1 MESAPQILLVED
13 SAAQALYLRWLLEQQ
28 GWQVVR
34 ASTAE
39 SALEELNR
47 QLPALIVAD
56 FHLPGMQG
64 DELCRRVRMNVGTRG
79 IPILMLTADEAAGTE
94 PAGLDSGADDY
105 LAKSTGPDILLL
117 RVRALLR
124 NSETRSPVL
133 PPQEGYFRR
142 ARLLAIDDS
151 PTYLE
156 SLAEAFSGEGHE
168 VTRAASGKEGLARL
182 LRDPFDCVMVDLVM
196 PEMDGI
202 EVCRRIHEMVCL
214 KDQPMMVIML
224 TSSDTKKEDMARAIE
239 AGADDF
245 VGKSGDMVVL
255 KARIRALL
263 RRKFFQEESR
273 RTQEQLLR
281 TELEATEMRAARE
294 LSEMRAVLV
303 DELERKNQELEAF
316 SYSVSHDLRAPLR
329 SIDGFSKALFE
340 DCASQLD
347 ANGRRYLGHVRTGA
361 QRMAE
366 LIDDLL
372 KLSKV
377 GRAGLQRRR
386 VDLSVLARKVATELQ
401 NATPDRRVQVL
412 IADAVVADADCRLL
426 QVVLENLLGNAW
438 KFTTPVAEAVIE
450 FGESQRDGVPT
461 YFVRDNGAGF
471 DMADAGKLFTPFQ
484 RLHSHTKFPG
494 TGIGLATVHRI
505 VDRHGGRVWAE
516 SAVERGATFLWT
528 LPTASAGGPAAIN
541 SMPA

>member
-1 MESAPQILLVED
+1 MEPASQILLVED
-13 SAAQALYLRWLLEQQ
+13 SAAQALYLRQLLEEQ
-28 GWQVVR
+28 GWKVAR

-47 QLPALIVAD
+47 QLPALIIAD

-64 DELCRRVRMNVGTRG
+64 DQFCRRVRMNAGTRG
-79 IPILMLTADEAAGTE
+79 IPILMLTADEALGIE

-105 LAKSTGPDILLL
+105 LAKSAGPDALLL

-124 NSETRSPVL
+124 NSDARSPVL
-133 PPQEGYFRR
+133 SPQEGYFRR

-151 PTYLE
+151 PAYLD
-156 SLAEAFSGEGHE
+156 SLAEALSSEGHE
-168 VTRAASGKEGLARL
+168 VTRAASGKEGLERL
-182 LRDPFDCVMVDLVM
+182 LRDPFDCVMVDLIM

-202 EVCRRIHEMVCL
+202 EVCRRIHEMVCV
-214 KDQPMMVIML
+214 KDQPMIVML
-224 TSSDTKKEDMARAIE
+224 TSSDTKEDMARGIE

-245 VGKSGDMVVL
+245 VGKSGDMVIL

-273 RTQEQLLR
+273 SIRERQLR
-281 TELEATEMRAARE
+281 TELEAIETRAARE

-303 DELERKNQELEAF
+303 EELERKNQELEAF
-316 SYSVSHDLRAPLR
+316 SHSVSHDLRAPLR
-329 SIDGFSKALFE
+329 SIDGFSRALFE

-347 ANGRRYLGHVRTGA
+347 ANGHHYLGHVRTAA
-361 QRMAE
+361 QRMGE

-377 GRAGLQRRR
+377 GRAGLRRGR
-386 VDLSVLARKVATELQ
+386 VDLSVLARKVAAELQ
-401 NATPDRRVQVL
+401 RATPDRRVQVS
-412 IADAVVADADCRLL
+412 IADAVVAEADSSLL

-450 FGESQRDGVPT
+450 FGVSQRDGVPA

-484 RLHSHTKFPG
+484 RLHTQAQFPG

-516 SAVERGATFLWT
+516 SALERGATFLWT
-528 LPTASAGGPAAIN
+528 LPASRAGGLTDQFNAGV
-541 SMPA
+541 